1 MTTAWRRAMVYLGLG
16 PDEEYDDYAAQG
28 DLTDS
33 GVGSVPPVSRPSAVR
48 PTPATPTPRTPAQAP
63 IYSTPPDPA
72 EGTSVRPVPITGEDA
87 SKPRVRAVPQRSNA
101 RAHVVTPTSFGM
113 VQEVADKFKAGQ
125 AVAVDMEQ
133 ADRELSRRLIDFL
146 SGMCYGIGGEM
157 EKIGN
162 GLFLLSPVG
171 VEVPADER
179 RRLVSELLG
188 D

>member
-1 MTTAWRRAMVYLGLG
+1 MTTVWRRAMVYLGLG
-16 PDEEYDDYAAQG
+16 PDEEYDDYATHG
-28 DLTDS
+28 DHHDS
-33 GVGSVPPVSRPSAVR
+33 GVEPVRPMSRPAPTR
-48 PTPATPTPRTPAQAP
+48 PPATPTQRPPAQAP
-63 IYSTPPDPA
+63 IYSTPPDA
-72 EGTSVRPVPITGEDA
+72 GEGISVRPVPITGEDP
-87 SKPRVRAVPQRSNA
+87 SKPRVRAVPQRSSA
-101 RAHVVTPTSFGM
+101 RAHLVTPTSFGM

-125 AVAVDMEQ
+125 AVAVDMGS

-157 EKIGN
+157 EKLGN

-179 RRLVSELLG
+179 RRLVNDVIG

>member
-1 MTTAWRRAMVYLGLG
+1 MTTVWRRAMVYLGLG
-16 PDEEYDDYAAQG
+16 PDEEYDDYATGG
-28 DLTDS
+28 DLAGN
-33 GVGSVPPVSRPSAVR
+33 GVESAAPVSRPAAVR
-48 PTPATPTPRTPAQAP
+48 PAPAMPSPRPAAQAP
-63 IYSTPPDPA
+63 IYSTPPDPT
-72 EGTSVRPVPITGEDA
+72 EGTSVRPVPITGDDA

-101 RAHVVTPTSFGM
+101 RAHLVTPTSFGM

-125 AVAVDMEQ
+125 AVAVDMGR

-146 SGMCYGIGGEM
+146 SGMCYGIGGDM
-157 EKIGN
+157 EKLGN

-179 RRLVSELLG
+179 RRLVNELMG

>member
-1 MTTAWRRAMVYLGLG
+1 MTTVWRRAMVYLGLG
-16 PDEEYDDYAAQG
+16 PDDEYDDYGAQG
-28 DLTDS
+28 DLNGAPAERVS
-33 GVGSVPPVSRPSAVR
+33 PISRPAPVR
-48 PTPATPTPRTPAQAP
+48 PQAVPQTQRPQAP
-63 IYSTPPDPA
+63 IYSTPPEAGD
-72 EGTSVRPVPITGEDA
+72 GTSVRPVPIAGEDP

-101 RAHVVTPTSFGM
+101 RAHLVTPTTFAM

-125 AVAVDMEQ
+125 AVAVDMGE

-157 EKIGN
+157 EKVEN
-162 GLFLLSPVG
+162 GLFLLSPIG

-179 RRLVSELLG
+179 RRLITAVLG

>member
-1 MTTAWRRAMVYLGLG
+1 MTTVWRRTMVYLGLG
-16 PDEEYDDYAAQG
+16 PDDEYDDYGTQG
-28 DLTDS
+28 DLS
-33 GVGSVPPVSRPSAVR
+33 GGVAEPVTPISRPAAARPAVAAQAQR
-48 PTPATPTPRTPAQAP
+48 PQAP
-63 IYSTPPDPA
+63 IYSTPPESGDGPA
-72 EGTSVRPVPITGEDA
+72 VRPVPITAEDP

-101 RAHVVTPTSFGM
+101 RAHLVTPTSFGM

-125 AVAVDMEQ
+125 AVAVDMGE

-157 EKIGN
+157 EKIEN
-162 GLFLLSPVG
+162 GLFLLSPIG

-179 RRLVSELLG
+179 RRLLNSVLG

>member
-1 MTTAWRRAMVYLGLG
+1 MTTVWRRAMVYLGLG

-33 GVGSVPPVSRPSAVR
+33 GVETVAPATRPTAVR
-48 PTPATPTPRTPAQAP
+48 PTPATPTPRPAAQAP
-63 IYSTPPDPA
+63 IYSTPPDPS
-72 EGTSVRPVPITGEDA
+72 EGTSVRPVPITGEDP

-101 RAHVVTPTSFGM
+101 RAHLVTPTSFGM

-125 AVAVDMEQ
+125 AVAVDMGR

-179 RRLVSELLG
+179 RRLVSDVVG

>member
-1 MTTAWRRAMVYLGLG
+1 MTTVWRRAMVYLGLG
-16 PDEEYDDYAAQG
+16 PDEEYDDYATQG
-28 DLTDS
+28 DYAES
-33 GVGSVPPVSRPSAVR
+33 GVEPVRPMSRPAPVR
-48 PTPATPTPRTPAQAP
+48 PAPAAPTPRTPAQAP

-72 EGTSVRPVPITGEDA
+72 EGISVRPVPITGEDP
-87 SKPRVRAVPQRSNA
+87 SKPRVRAVPQRSSA
-101 RAHVVTPTSFGM
+101 RAHLVVPTSFGM

-125 AVAVDMEQ
+125 AVAVDMSR

-179 RRLVSELLG
+179 RRLLSDVTE

>member
-1 MTTAWRRAMVYLGLG
+1 
-16 PDEEYDDYAAQG
+16 
-28 DLTDS
+28 
-33 GVGSVPPVSRPSAVR
+33 
-48 PTPATPTPRTPAQAP
+48 
-63 IYSTPPDPA
+63 
-72 EGTSVRPVPITGEDA
+72 
-87 SKPRVRAVPQRSNA
+87 
-101 RAHVVTPTSFGM
+101 M

-125 AVAVDMEQ
+125 AVAVDMGN

-157 EKIGN
+157 EKIEN

-179 RRLVSELLG
+179 RRLINGVLG

>member
-1 MTTAWRRAMVYLGLG
+1 MTTVWRRAMVYLGLG
-16 PDEEYDDYAAQG
+16 PDDEYDDYAARG

-33 GVGSVPPVSRPSAVR
+33 GVEPIAPVGRPAAVR
-48 PTPATPTPRTPAQAP
+48 PAPASPAPRPAAQAP
-63 IYSTPPDPA
+63 IYSTPPDPV
-72 EGTSVRPVPITGEDA
+72 EGTSVRPVPISGDDA

-101 RAHVVTPTSFGM
+101 RAHLVTPTSFGM

-125 AVAVDMEQ
+125 AVAVDMAR

-179 RRLVSELLG
+179 RRLVSDVVG

>member
-1 MTTAWRRAMVYLGLG
+1 MVYLGLG
-16 PDEEYDDYAAQG
+16 PDEEYDDYATQG
-28 DLTDS
+28 DYAES
-33 GVGSVPPVSRPSAVR
+33 GVEPVRPMSRPAPVR
-48 PTPATPTPRTPAQAP
+48 PAPAAPTPRTPAQAP

-72 EGTSVRPVPITGEDA
+72 EGISVRPVPITGEDP
-87 SKPRVRAVPQRSNA
+87 SKPRVRAVPQRSSA
-101 RAHVVTPTSFGM
+101 RAHLVVPTSFGM

-125 AVAVDMEQ
+125 AVAVDMSR

-179 RRLVSELLG
+179 RRLLSDVTE

>member
-1 MTTAWRRAMVYLGLG
+1 MTTVWRRAMVYLGLG
-16 PDEEYDDYAAQG
+16 PDEEYDDYATQG
-28 DLTDS
+28 DLADS
-33 GVGSVPPVSRPSAVR
+33 GVEPVR
-48 PTPATPTPRTPAQAP
+48 PVGRPAPVRPAPATPTSRIAAQAP

-72 EGTSVRPVPITGEDA
+72 EGTSVRPVPITGEDP
-87 SKPRVRAVPQRSNA
+87 SKPRVRAVPQRSSA
-101 RAHVVTPTSFGM
+101 RAHLVVPTTFGM

-125 AVAVDMEQ
+125 AVGVDMGQ

-179 RRLVSELLG
+179 RRLLSEVSG

>member
-1 MTTAWRRAMVYLGLG
+1 MTTVWRRAMVYLGLG
-16 PDEEYDDYAAQG
+16 PDDEYSDYGTQG
-28 DLTDS
+28 DLS
-33 GVGSVPPVSRPSAVR
+33 GAMVEPVTPISRPAPARPAAVPQAQR
-48 PTPATPTPRTPAQAP
+48 PQAP
-63 IYSTPPDPA
+63 IYSTPPEAGDGP
-72 EGTSVRPVPITGEDA
+72 SVRPVPITGEDP

-101 RAHVVTPTSFGM
+101 RAHLVAPTSFSM

-125 AVAVDMEQ
+125 AVAVDMGN

-157 EKIGN
+157 EKIEN

-179 RRLVSELLG
+179 RRLINGVLG